1 METTAST
8 QLDSTITWIAL
19 GKDLINCLKTK
30 GNHRLSRYDAFM
42 WIIENIQKGQLSYG
56 TSGRMNTRPEYRV
69 HSLERLAQEWNWS
82 KPTVRDFLH
91 ELVNLSAITLH
102 KEGNTL
108 IFSVGKSSCANLV
121 L

>member
-1 METTAST
+1 METTTST

-19 GKDLINCLKTK
+19 GKDLINCLKTT